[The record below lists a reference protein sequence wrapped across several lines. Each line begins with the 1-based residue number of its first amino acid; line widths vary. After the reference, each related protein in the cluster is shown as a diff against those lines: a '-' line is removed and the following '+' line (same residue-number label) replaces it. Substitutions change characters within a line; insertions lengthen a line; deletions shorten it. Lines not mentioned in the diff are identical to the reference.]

1 MKMNLL
7 AQNYPHLQVTVD
19 LIFLVTRDYELIAPI
34 FSLNY
39 TYVIVLK
46 LTGLL
51 RKVVFVIPVKM
62 KGKNSYNS

>member
-1 MKMNLL
+1 MNLL

-19 LIFLVTRDYELIAPI
+19 LIFLVTRDYGLIAPI

-46 LTGLL
+46 LNRLL

-62 KGKNSYNS
+62 KGKNSHNS